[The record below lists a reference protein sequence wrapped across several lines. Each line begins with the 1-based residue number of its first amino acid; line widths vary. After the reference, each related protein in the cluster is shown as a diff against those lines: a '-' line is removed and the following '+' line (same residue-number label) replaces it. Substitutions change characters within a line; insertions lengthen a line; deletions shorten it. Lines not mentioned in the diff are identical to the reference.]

1 MKVEFVFDNKGN
13 KFNIKEIEDYLQGK
27 LDLSVITRRPRGE
40 ERLYPQVESVTQ
52 MSKWLVILVDFPGL
66 EGHGRTWE
74 DRSED
79 WWEVIAGFIVE
90 KYDVVF
96 KNFEVHGKGTS
107 LIFKERTQS

>member
-13 KFNIKEIEDYLQGK
+13 RFDIKEVHGYLQTR
-27 LDLSVITRRPRGE
+27 LDSIEMLRRRE
-40 ERLYPQVESVTQ
+40 KERMIPKVESITQ
-52 MSKWLVILVDFPGL
+52 MSRWLVILIDFPTL
-66 EGHGRTWE
+66 TSHARTSE

-79 WWEVIAGFIVE
+79 WWEVIAGFTVE

-96 KNFEVHGKGTS
+96 KNFEVHGEGTS